1 MKAILFLASI
11 LFSTVVFSQ
20 NYEIIRPELESND
33 FAKTLG
39 FIKRINNKKLMELFS
54 AKDSVTYMI
63 NDSVDY
69 SYNLR
74 RLEEFDK
81 RMIDNELVYLSKID
95 SVYNKEKR
103 SFDYYFINNDNSKDF
118 LSRKFFNDN
127 NIVIKEL
134 EFGENDSSF
143 VIHEYKYDSENR
155 LTLNEVSC
163 ATYNFKYTVE
173 NSWNKNNLQ
182 SQTYVIVEGNYEKNM
197 KIDYDING
205 LIIKYSYVNKN
216 LNTNDKQDSFS
227 YSVEYLND
235 GYIKNITGISK
246 DDNFRM
252 DLYFETSEIILK
264 KEYKGNL
271 TRLKFK
277 LK

>member
-1 MKAILFLASI
+1 
-11 LFSTVVFSQ
+11 
-20 NYEIIRPELESND
+20 
-33 FAKTLG
+33 
-39 FIKRINNKKLMELFS
+39 
-54 AKDSVTYMI
+54 
-63 NDSVDY
+63 
-69 SYNLR
+69 
-74 RLEEFDK
+74 
-81 RMIDNELVYLSKID
+81 MIDNELVYLSKID